1 MGGSC
6 FFKDHNLLLK
16 NVSTHC
22 VSENVKLL
30 SSSYVDQT
38 KGIFVVSD
46 FFFLLPLAFDNV
58 NTNKREQLKRTRNV
72 QRVPQTQGL
81 KCKNGGIWT

>member
-1 MGGSC
+1 M
-6 FFKDHNLLLK
+6 
-16 NVSTHC
+16 
-22 VSENVKLL
+22 SENVKLL

-58 NTNKREQLKRTRNV
+58 ITNKREQLKGPGTCREFLRRRGSNIKKGAY
-72 QRVPQTQGL
+72 GL
-81 KCKNGGIWT
+81 DSFIKYYDSFIKW